1 MIFNR
6 LEFGLLVRVI
16 LLLGM
21 MYLTVHFLTQFTW
34 LQMGSGMLVMLAQVW
49 ELARYIT
56 RGNNELAKFL
66 QAVKQRDFSQRFNEH
81 TTNSS
86 LRQLHTAFN
95 LINDTYKQLHI
106 EKEAQ
111 FQYMQTILQMI
122 DTGIMAVDEE
132 TGEVEWV
139 NEAFKSILHLPYLK
153 SINGL
158 EARYPL
164 LHEAVQGIKPGD
176 SKLLKLKL
184 QDGASQL
191 LLSATAFT
199 MQHRHLLLIAL
210 KNVSA
215 TVDATETEAWQKLL
229 RVMTHEIMN
238 SVAPI
243 ASLAD
248 TLGRH
253 LQMEREKY
261 EQEPGAKADPELL
274 QDTEEG
280 ISIIKKRSEGLLRF
294 AHFYRNLSKSQELM
308 LTTVYVQELFK
319 SINGL
324 MRPQLEGHG
333 VKLECH
339 VEPPNLSLHGDV
351 NLLEQVIIN
360 LILNAKRAVQ
370 GRPNPQVILTAEQE
384 NGKTVIEVQDNGTG
398 IPEELLES
406 IFIPFFTSHKDGSGI
421 GLSLAKHI
429 MLLHKGSI
437 QVDSKVGVGTVFKLN
452 FQA

>member
-1 MIFNR
+1 MIFKR
-6 LEFGLLVRVI
+6 LELGLLVRFI

-21 MYLTVHFLTQFTW
+21 MYLTVHYLTQFTW
-34 LQMGSGMLVMLAQVW
+34 LQVGSGILVMLAQVW
-49 ELARYIT
+49 ELALYVT
-56 RGNNELAKFL
+56 RSNNELAKFL

-86 LRQLHTAFN
+86 LRQLHVAFN

-111 FQYMQTILQMI
+111 FLYMQTILQLI
-122 DTGIMAVDEE
+122 DTGIVAVDEE
-132 TGEVEWV
+132 SGEVEWV
-139 NEAFKSILHLPYLK
+139 NDAFKKILGVPYLK
-153 SINGL
+153 SIASL
-158 EARYPL
+158 EMRYPAL
-164 LHEAVQGIKPGD
+164 YTALTSIKPEHNL
-176 SKLLKLKL
+176 LLKLKL
-184 QDGASQL
+184 PAGQSQL
-191 LLSATAFT
+191 LLTATAFT
-199 MQHRHLLLIAL
+199 MQQRPLLLVAL

-248 TLGRH
+248 SLGRH
-253 LQMEREKY
+253 LQHEREK
-261 EQEPGAKADPELL
+261 QEKEPDAAPDADLL

-294 AHFYRNLSKSQELM
+294 AHFYRNLNKSQHLL
-308 LTTVYVQELFK
+308 LTTVYVQELFN
-319 SINGL
+319 SIDGL
-324 MRPQLEGHG
+324 MRPQLNEQG
-333 VKLECH
+333 VELLCN
-339 VEPPNLSLHGDV
+339 VSPQNLQLSGDV
-351 NLLEQVIIN
+351 NLLEQVLIN
-360 LILNAKRAVQ
+360 LILNAKKAVQ
-370 GRPNPQVILTAEQE
+370 ERPQPQIILAAYGE
-384 NGKTVIEVQDNGTG
+384 NSKTIIEVQDNGSG
-398 IPEELLES
+398 IPEELMES

-437 QVDSKVGVGTVFKLN
+437 EVETEEGVGTVFKLT
-452 FQA
+452 FI

>member
-1 MIFNR
+1 
-6 LEFGLLVRVI
+6 
-16 LLLGM
+16 
-21 MYLTVHFLTQFTW
+21 MYLTVHYLVRFTW
-34 LQMGSGMLVMLAQVW
+34 LQVGSGILVMLAQLW
-49 ELARYIT
+49 EMAKYVT
-56 RGNNELAKFL
+56 RSNNELARFL
-66 QAVKQRDFSQRFNEH
+66 EAVKQRDFSQRFNEH

-86 LRQLHTAFN
+86 LRQLHYAFN
-95 LINDTYKQLHI
+95 LINNTYKQLHM
-106 EKEAQ
+106 EQEAQ

-122 DTGIMAVDEE
+122 DTGIIAVEEE

-139 NEAFKSILHLPYLK
+139 NDAFKKILHLPYLK

-158 EARYPL
+158 APRYPL
-164 LHEAVQGIKPGD
+164 LHKTLQSIKAGD
-176 SKLLKLKL
+176 NHLLKLKL
-184 QDGASQL
+184 QEGTSQL
-191 LLSATAFT
+191 LVSATAFT
-199 MQHRHLLLIAL
+199 LQRRQLLLIAF

-253 LQMEREKY
+253 LHQEREKY
-261 EQEPGAKADPELL
+261 EQESYIDPELL

-294 AHFYRNLSKSQELM
+294 AHFYRNLNKSQELM

-324 MRPQLEGHG
+324 MRPQLEEQG
-333 VKLECH
+333 VQLHCQ
-339 VEPPNLSLHGDV
+339 VTPPSLTLYGDV
-351 NLLEQVIIN
+351 NLLEQVLIN
-360 LILNAKRAVQ
+360 LILNAKRAVS
-370 GRPNPQVILTAEQE
+370 GRPDAKVTLTAGHE
-384 NGKTVIEVQDNGTG
+384 NGKTLLEVQDNGIG
-398 IPEELLES
+398 IPEELQES

-437 QVDSKVGVGTVFKLN
+437 QVESKEGVGTVFKLY
-452 FQA
+452 F

>member
-1 MIFNR
+1 MIFKR
-6 LEFGLLVRVI
+6 LEFGLLVRFI

-21 MYLTVHFLTQFTW
+21 MFLTVFYLTQFTW
-34 LQMGSGMLVMLAQVW
+34 LQVGSGILIMLAQLW
-49 ELARYIT
+49 ELGLYVT
-56 RGNNELAKFL
+56 RSNNELARFL
-66 QAVKQRDFSQRFNEH
+66 EAVKQRDFSQRFNEH
-81 TTNSS
+81 TTNNS
-86 LRQLHTAFN
+86 LRQLHHAFN
-95 LINDTYKQLHI
+95 LINDTYKQLSI
-106 EKEAQ
+106 EQEAQ

-139 NEAFKSILHLPYLK
+139 NDAFKRTLHLPYLK
-153 SINGL
+153 SIDSL
-158 EARYPL
+158 EPRYPL
-164 LHEAVQGIKPGD
+164 LYEALQVVKPGE
-176 SKLLKLKL
+176 SRLLKLRL
-184 QDGASQL
+184 QEGQTQL

-199 MQHRHLLLIAL
+199 LQRRNLLLIAL

-261 EQEPGAKADPELL
+261 EQEPTAAFDPELL

-294 AHFYRNLSKSQELM
+294 AHFYRNLNKSQELL

-324 MRPQLEGHG
+324 MRPQLEAQG
-333 VKLECH
+333 VELTCH
-339 VEPPNLSLHGDV
+339 VTPPNLTLNGDV
-351 NLLEQVIIN
+351 NLLEQVLIN
-360 LILNAKRAVQ
+360 LILNAKRAVSGQ
-370 GRPNPQVILTAEQE
+370 PDPQVILTAGHE
-384 NGKTVIEVQDNGTG
+384 NGRTIVEVQDNGTG

-437 QVDSKVGVGTVFKLN
+437 QVESKEGVGTVFKLV
-452 FQA
+452 F

>member
-1 MIFNR
+1 MIFKR
-6 LEFGLLVRVI
+6 LEFGLFVRFV

-21 MYLTVHFLTQFTW
+21 MYVTLHYLTQYTW
-34 LQMGSGMLVMLAQVW
+34 LQITSGILVMLGQVW
-49 ELARYIT
+49 ELAMYVT
-56 RGNNELAKFL
+56 RSNNELAKFL
-66 QAVKQRDFSQRFNEH
+66 QAVKQRDFSQRFNEC

-86 LRQLHTAFN
+86 LRQLHVAFN

-122 DTGIMAVDEE
+122 DSGIMAVDEE
-132 TGEVEWV
+132 TKEVEWV
-139 NEAFKSILHLPYLK
+139 NEAFQKLLSLPYLK
-153 SINGL
+153 SIDSL
-158 EARYPL
+158 APRYPVL
-164 LHEAVQGIKPGD
+164 YEALTLIKAGE

-184 QDGASQL
+184 QTGQSQL

-199 MQHRHLLLIAL
+199 MQRRHLLLIAL

-253 LQMEREKY
+253 LHLEREKC
-261 EQEPGAKADPELL
+261 EQDPEATPDPELL

-294 AHFYRNLSKSQELM
+294 AHFYRNLNKSQELM
-308 LTTVYVQELFK
+308 MTTVYVQELFK

-324 MRPQLEGHG
+324 MRPQLEEQGITLSCN
-333 VKLECH
+333 VT
-339 VEPPNLSLHGDV
+339 PPNLTLNGDV
-351 NLLEQVIIN
+351 NLLEQVLIN

-370 GRPNPQVILTAEQE
+370 GRPEPKVTLTASRE
-384 NGKTVIEVQDNGTG
+384 NGKTLIEVQDNGTG
-398 IPEELLES
+398 IPEELQES

-437 QVDSKVGVGTVFKLN
+437 QVESAEGVGTVFRLY
-452 FQA
+452 F